1 MKKIL
6 IVTLLLH
13 LFSIS
18 IVRAQ
23 NNDATLAAVAGAVAI
38 GSAIASIENLKEQ
51 VELSATEWFL
61 SNNGDVVN
69 FRLKTLD
76 LKGKKLKD
84 MSSTSVITFKIQEFD
99 PLSITKNVDSF
110 TKLDGKKYVLMS
122 FTSSGW
128 LTDRGVNLDRLKW
141 FIIDEEKWIDMMISY
156 TKAASGIKDESLIE
170 STLKSGKIVNL
181 GVKVKSKNVI
191 PFYKIGSDM
200 YLTIDYDKN
209 MKFIYNERSF
219 GIYLKETKD
228 LVQMSRNVVIDI
240 HKFFFDD

>member
-99 PLSITKNVDSF
+99 PLSLPKNVDSF

>member
-1 MKKIL
+1 MKKTL
-6 IVTLLLH
+6 IVISIFH
-13 LFSIS
+13 LFSINKIS
-18 IVRAQ
+18 AQ
-23 NNDATLAAVAGAVAI
+23 NNDAALAAVAGAVAI

-76 LKGKKLKD
+76 MKGKKLKD

-99 PLSITKNVDSF
+99 PFKLPKSSDSF
-110 TKLDGKKYVLMS
+110 TKLDGKKYVLLS

-128 LTDRGVNLDRLKW
+128 LNDNGINLDRLRW
-141 FIIDEEKWIDMMISY
+141 FIVDEEKWIDMMVSY
-156 TKAASGIKDESLIE
+156 VKAASGKNDKDLIE
-170 STLKSGKIVNL
+170 NTLRSGKIVNL

-200 YLTIDYDKN
+200 YLTIDYDEN
-209 MKFIYNERSF
+209 MKFIYNEKSF

-240 HKFFFDD
+240 HKFFFND